1 MTDSLSYRL
10 ETDKAFDTVVK
21 RLEEETAR
29 NKFRV
34 LHVHDVQATLAEK
47 GLRRDP
53 LKIIEVC
60 NSGFAHEALQKDIE
74 VSLFMPCRFVV
85 HTEGDK
91 TVVTLA
97 RPTAIAMMLPGS
109 GLEAL
114 AEDVETTLVK
124 VMEDAL

>member
-1 MTDSLSYRL
+1 MSDKFSYRI
-10 ETDKAFDTVVK
+10 ETDKPFDVVVQ

-29 NKFRV
+29 NQFRV

-47 GLRRDP
+47 GLKREP

-60 NSGFAHEALQKDIE
+60 NSSFAHEALQKATD

-85 HTEGDK
+85 HTEGSK

-97 RPTAIAMMLPGS
+97 RPSMIAEMMPQAGIGDLAAEV
-109 GLEAL
+109 EA
-114 AEDVETTLVK
+114 TLKK